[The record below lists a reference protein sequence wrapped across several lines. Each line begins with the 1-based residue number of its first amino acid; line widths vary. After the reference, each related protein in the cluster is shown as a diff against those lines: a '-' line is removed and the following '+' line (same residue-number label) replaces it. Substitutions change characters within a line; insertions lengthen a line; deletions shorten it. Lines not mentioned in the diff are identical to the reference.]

1 MLKVV
6 IMLTMALTAIFGTIL
21 VSGQTS
27 YAQQNLTD
35 TSSSAQTNFT
45 KLFSENKEYQ
55 QCFSLLGPEE
65 CFPAIEVLHQSPSTI
80 VLKSDLI
87 DVIWKGVDA
96 VKKEG
101 YEVDEVT
108 SFFLSGIG
116 SDSSQ
121 TVNLLVVMSK

>member
-1 MLKVV
+1 MQKVV
-6 IMLTMALTAIFGTIL
+6 IMLTMIFAATLGTIL
-21 VSGQTS
+21 VSGQMS
-27 YAQQNLTD
+27 YAQQNITKTVPD
-35 TSSSAQTNFT
+35 TLTNFT

-87 DVIWKGVDA
+87 DVIWKAVDA

-101 YEVDEVT
+101 YEVDDVT

-121 TVNLLVVMSK
+121 TVNILVVMSR